1 MTFPGRLVVV
11 DDDPHVLGALRFAFE
26 TEGYEVRT
34 CANGEEVVAVPP
46 REACTC
52 LVIDQRLPGI
62 TGLETLARLR
72 AKGVAAPAILITS
85 HPSSNVI
92 RAAAAANVEIVEKP
106 LMGDVLA
113 RQVRAA
119 LAQAPSQP
127 S

>member
-11 DDDPHVLGALRFAFE
+11 DDDPHVRGALRFAFE

-34 CANGEEVVAVPP
+34 CASGEEILAAPP
-46 REACTC
+46 REAATC
-52 LVIDQRLPGI
+52 LVIDQRLPGMS
-62 TGLETLARLR
+62 GLETLARLR
-72 AKGVAAPAILITS
+72 AKGVGAPAILITS

-92 RAAAAANVEIVEKP
+92 RAAAAAHVEIVEKP

-113 RQVRAA
+113 RQVREA
-119 LAQAPSQP
+119 LAQTPSQP